1 MLKKS
6 ECTAL
11 LREDF
16 LLKYMEYN
24 DATLY
29 KVNFEPLQAIV
40 AALNNT
46 TQETMTETDKINN
59 MLYVETKKTHNV
71 R

>member
-1 MLKKS
+1 M
-6 ECTAL
+6 EC
-11 LREDF
+11 
-16 LLKYMEYN
+16 N

-59 MLYVETKKTHNV
+59 MLYAETKKTHNV